1 MTLPRT
7 RRVARDPTEG
17 CRASFANQARYLALA
32 LISSP
37 HLTRAEPPAQ
47 RIRPAQPSRAIRCQ
61 ASRDPSAA
69 AGRPGRGPR
78 AGTHGRDAC
87 RWTAHV
93 IATGFLADRGGD
105 RPARR
110 SRQETARFPR
120 ASPANRADPRLLPS
134 HTFCVGML
142 DLASVSTSVRSI
154 SNSVRRTPPPVS
166 ANLRRK
172 PPLIARRAGHHCAPL
187 QLSALWPSSNR
198 L

>member
-1 MTLPRT
+1 MIN
-7 RRVARDPTEG
+7 
-17 CRASFANQARYLALA
+17 S
-32 LISSP
+32 
-37 HLTRAEPPAQ
+37 
-47 RIRPAQPSRAIRCQ
+47 
-61 ASRDPSAA
+61 
-69 AGRPGRGPR
+69 
-78 AGTHGRDAC
+78 
-87 RWTAHV
+87 
-93 IATGFLADRGGD
+93 ATGFLADRGGD

-154 SNSVRRTPPPVS
+154 SNSVRRTHPTVS

-187 QLSALWPSSNR
+187 VR
-198 L
+198 RETGKE